1 MNSLQCSCCNFC
13 VVDCNVAEY
22 GQLSP
27 CGPPAITDRGREATS
42 PAKSEQSKNLW
53 KHKAAFTDLRYY
65 GIADTSCGP
74 RVTDFHCSSLV
85 TFGRVVQV
93 LKTSVSIELCRRATG
108 KRSYCIYRFEVD

>member
-85 TFGRVVQV
+85 TTGQPNDDYSAASQCV
-93 LKTSVSIELCRRATG
+93 LVCTLNILVHIR
-108 KRSYCIYRFEVD
+108 